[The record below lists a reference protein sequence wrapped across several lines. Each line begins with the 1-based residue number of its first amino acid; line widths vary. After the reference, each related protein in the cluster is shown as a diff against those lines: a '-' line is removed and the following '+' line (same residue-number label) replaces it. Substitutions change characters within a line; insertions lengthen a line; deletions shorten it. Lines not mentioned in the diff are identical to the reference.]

1 MDVDFLKQVEEF
13 SNLKTA
19 LDTKKR
25 NAFEKAK
32 NMLVFAYEGGLF
44 TADSNTILFAKTHD
58 AKRDLIMLDNNNT
71 PIKIADLQNFISK
84 AESSYYEAMNEYYKV
99 YEGQMH
105 AFVSNIVSLPTS
117 IDCINEAS
125 KAIKKIIQIN

>member
-44 TADSNTILFAKTHD
+44 TAASNPILFAKTHD
-58 AKRDLIMLDNNNT
+58 AKRDLIMLDNNSFHSLLLKPLFFDKT
-71 PIKIADLQNFISK
+71 ISN
-84 AESSYYEAMNEYYKV
+84 S
-99 YEGQMH
+99 
-105 AFVSNIVSLPTS
+105 FSNG
-117 IDCINEAS
+117 
-125 KAIKKIIQIN
+125 K

>member
-99 YEGQMH
+99 YEDLKTKRS
-105 AFVSNIVSLPTS
+105 V
-117 IDCINEAS
+117 
-125 KAIKKIIQIN
+125 KKLMSDD